1 MGRFQKLLK
10 KKLRQLK
17 PTLEIQILML
27 KWSTLV
33 SKLWKSLKK
42 PCPNLSK
49 KKLPRF
55 LKSPRILM
63 KIGPCWT
70 KQVQTCPILPQPV
83 PNLRPPVGSGCRG
96 GHDLPQV
103 GQQWPRFVWFEPQN

>member
-1 MGRFQKLLK
+1 MGAFK
-10 KKLRQLK
+10 
-17 PTLEIQILML
+17 TNLENPNPDVEMVNVGV
-27 KWSTLV
+27 KAM
-33 SKLWKSLKK
+33 KSLKK

-83 PNLRPPVGSGCRG
+83 PNLKPPVGSGCRG